1 MANGGSIRYSVGFDV
16 DKSGLSQL
24 KASLQEIQKLT
35 AQDLMK
41 INNSSL
47 ETANKDLIKLRSS
60 IGEIDKALDKAFN
73 SDLGTLNVTKFN
85 SELKKMNL
93 NQIYSDFSKAGA
105 AGQTAFRNTTTQ
117 ILTTNMQLKKTHNL
131 LDEMATTM
139 SNTIKWGIASSVMNN
154 FTGSV
159 QKAYGYVKNLD
170 TSLNDIR
177 IVTEKSAEQMD
188 KFAVKANNAA
198 KALGQSTTDYTEASL
213 IYYQQGLSDKEVEAR
228 TETTLKA
235 ANVTGQSG
243 EEVSE
248 QLTAVW
254 NGYKV
259 SAEEAEIYV
268 DKLAAVAA
276 STASNLEE
284 LSTGMSKVA
293 SAANAMGVDVDQL
306 NAQLAT
312 IVSVTRQAP
321 ESVGTALKT
330 IYARMSDLKMGETDE
345 NGLGLGD
352 VSGTMKEMG
361 IEVLDET
368 GNLRDMGEV
377 IEDVA
382 AKWDTWTEAQKT
394 AMAQV
399 MAGKRQYNNLVAL
412 FENWDMYEEALNTS
426 ENSMG
431 TLQKQQDI
439 YMESTAAHL
448 EKMRTSAEGLYD
460 SLLDEDT
467 VNGFADGLTVIFTRM
482 ESLVDSIGGGSGA
495 LLMLGSVATK
505 VFSKQIS
512 QGIITTIN
520 NIKAAKD
527 NVSQLQAEM
536 ALTDQL
542 GNLNH
547 LDERT
552 KTLISMKK
560 EFLDLGQS
568 ATQQEHDIANELI
581 RQTNEL
587 YKQQDALKN
596 RQTET
601 SDVYNRMTG
610 SNIDIP
616 NASQSEKN
624 IAIAQLETQKS
635 EFEEVRKNLPELEK
649 WVNLEKERKSISDS
663 ISKVQENIKALE
675 ENSNDENE
683 EKIGK
688 LKQQLQLLEEQK
700 EKISKKSAD
709 VANPQEQIDKMKEFA
724 NEKGFFNDEQV
735 TTLENAINKFE
746 NKTKGL
752 KVETLEYQ
760 TQVKEL
766 AQVFSK
772 ILGVSIDEVDNAI
785 KELGTDFP
793 AKEKELENG
802 VDSLKNKFNELKNSI
817 DFRNMIQGAVNFA
830 SGLGQVLSALNTL
843 SRLDDIWNNDNLTTG
858 EKTLQIMQNLTMS
871 TTMLISGLSLMSK
884 SWGDVRALIIKA
896 AVSMGGAQIA
906 EAGLTAETLGLGGA
920 FKILGVSIYEA
931 LAPYLPIIFAVSAAI
946 AGLSAIVYA
955 LVKAQNAENE
965 AAKQAAANLE
975 NLTKRYEELTG
986 AVQNFKEEVSSYDEA
1001 VDALKDLETGT
1012 EEYKEKIE
1020 EANKSA
1026 KELIET
1032 YKLFGQYSVGN
1043 DGLIT
1048 IDEEAFDKVQSELGN
1063 QLAQVGM
1070 NKAIA
1075 QIVSTN
1081 SEIDAKA
1088 KDLKTSIYQ
1097 SQLTYNKNANN
1108 PNMENSPGYLLTSD
1122 NVKEIAEGMYNV
1134 YQENGL
1140 IEDTEAFSRVIEDI
1154 LPGLG
1159 GTSALLEK
1167 YQSEL
1172 LAFGES
1178 LSKAA
1183 ESNDYYTREATKNAI
1198 ATSQMSEKITLAASN
1213 YINEKGDIYSYQGR
1227 EDAFINAIAGQI
1239 TANTEDI
1246 KYDKVNSNSDLNSKY
1261 GYNIHGDEEL
1271 ARQYAETVLG
1281 YTKEEVAK
1289 MEYKGGW
1296 NKGGLT
1302 LDGETIVEKESNNDD
1317 MMRDALAQAEAVK
1330 TATEEIVKTSN
1341 DGILATFDI
1350 ISQKTDEF
1358 ANGAGVSLT
1367 NSILN
1372 SIGNGQELDISGA
1385 FATMS
1390 PWENEDLKEAV
1401 KNTSSPEELAEILGL
1416 GPEQFEAM
1424 GGMDAEAF
1432 KNSLLS
1438 QLENYDEDA
1447 FNQNEINKINQ
1458 DAQSEDL
1465 DVEAL
1470 NNYADTLQDTAK
1482 SSELLDDSLA
1492 NNEIAAQQTAKQIMK
1507 LNRGVETLAD
1517 NWEDWGDIL
1526 EKSDAGS
1533 QEYSEALQGTKK
1545 ALADLA
1551 DTSSDYISN
1560 DFIKDHLEEIK
1571 KAASGD
1577 ADAIDS
1583 LRLSLSQEVIAK
1595 IALDNELDEAQVA
1608 QLNENWNNLSSQ
1620 LNDIDVGV
1628 TLSGEDSLIA
1638 SLNSMILAAGMTSQ
1652 QVNDLL
1658 GSMGFSAT
1666 FAQEPQE
1673 VKTTIPEY
1681 TTYHTISKQSTQ
1693 TMGTGENAVEV
1704 PVWEETSWT
1713 EQTGEHVATGAAASF
1728 AMTTDGSVPKIE
1740 TLTRT
1745 SSGGANNYSSS
1756 NKGGKPAGGKKSGG
1770 GGKGGG
1776 GGGSKTSEPKKED
1789 PLKEKIDRYHDVN
1802 VKLKQVE
1809 EELNDL
1815 DKVQDKLFGADLIK
1829 NLNKQLDIL
1838 EKQRDVYKEK
1848 LKIAKAE
1855 QRELQNALKKE
1866 GVAFNNDGTI
1876 KNYMQILQAKQD
1888 EINRLINQYNGMSAE
1903 AQDKFKEETLDPAQK
1918 SYDEFKEKLENYD
1931 DLILDT
1937 IPEIENALDD
1947 IVDREVEINI
1957 QKLNME
1963 VELRLDLTEA
1973 QKDWN
1978 EFKRKIIDGIKD
1990 DDIFGNAMSN
2000 TELFKKVLEN
2010 GTIEAGTK
2018 NLNTTMAEIA
2028 KINAGGVSDI
2038 FGKDKAA
2045 AMENL
2050 EEQMSNLMGHLED
2063 LADIEEEISEAYL
2076 DMIDEVG
2083 DAFDEQIESYEY
2095 VGDLINHNMNL
2106 IKLIKGDDAYAELET
2121 FYKQQEKNNL
2131 DLIKSQKATVDYYK
2145 QMMETETD
2153 PEAIEKW
2160 TELWKDSLSDLNG
2173 MVEDSVENI
2182 IDKYANTINAIFD
2195 ELNDKITNGLGL
2207 DYLTQEWELKND
2219 NADQYLDTI
2228 NSTYEVQKLE
2238 KKIQDSINNT
2248 DSISAQRQLNKLM
2261 DDELKKLREKDKL
2274 TQYDIDRANA
2284 KYELKLKEIALEEA
2298 QQNKTQMRLRR
2309 DASGNYSYQFVADQ
2323 DSISQAQQEL
2333 DEARNSLYNMDR
2345 DEYREN
2351 QQAILDI
2358 YTEFQEKMR
2367 DSANMSAEER
2377 ELIEQE
2383 YTTRINNLLEEN
2395 GVIRTNLMESA
2406 FADMAALYGMDVSN
2420 FQEMSQVEQDILMG
2434 QIVPNWDSGVQ
2445 AMIDKMVGEG
2455 GFGPTC
2461 EEAMINLKI
2470 ATDEYDDSLK
2480 QIEETAGISFGAIE
2494 EGYDTNIQLAE
2505 ELAQA
2510 QQENIDRTIEEKD
2523 AIGELKMEVDALK
2536 SSYDAVYEAA
2546 KNALE
2551 AAQKV
2556 REEEA
2561 RKAAEEAAREAAK
2574 NAAANGSS
2582 GSGGSG
2588 SGSGGSSSSNGKTKL
2603 TSDIID
2609 GVSGALY
2616 YWTPAGWGTGNT
2628 RKQRM
2633 NEKFGSGAYDQI
2645 QSYINQHVTLSG
2657 GLKKP
2662 FRYGW
2667 GDRDKYKAYYYSKFD
2682 TGGYTGDWLGDD
2694 GKAAILHKKEL
2705 VLNKDDTKNIL
2716 SVVNIVRGMQGI
2728 ISAMNDSMISRTSAM
2743 TSSLVPNTGFEAGQS
2758 DLNQNVRIE
2767 ASFPGVSSRAEIEQ
2781 AFENLVNMA
2790 SQHAYN
2796 TQR

>member
-73 SDLGTLNVTKFN
+73 SDLGTLNVAKFN

-105 AGQTAFRNTTTQ
+105 AGQAAFRNTTTQ

-139 SNTIKWGIASSVMNN
+139 SNTIKWGISSSIMNS
-154 FTGSV
+154 FTGSI
-159 QKAYGYVKNLD
+159 QKAYGYVKSLD

-188 KFAVKANNAA
+188 KFAIKANNAA

-259 SAEEAEIYV
+259 SAEEAEVYV

-345 NGLGLGD
+345 DGLGLGD
-352 VSGTMKEMG
+352 VSGTMEQMG
-361 IEVLDET
+361 IKILDET
-368 GNLRDMGEV
+368 GNLRDMGKV
-377 IEDVA
+377 VEDVA
-382 AKWDTWTEAQKT
+382 AKWDTWTKAQQT

-426 ENSMG
+426 ENSLG
-431 TLQKQQDI
+431 TLQRQQDT

-448 EKMRTSAEGLYD
+448 QQMRTSFEDLYD
-460 SLLDEDT
+460 SMLDEST
-467 VNGFADGLTVIFTRM
+467 INGFADVISFTVDRFTD
-482 ESLVDSIGGGSGA
+482 LVDGIGGGSGA
-495 LLMLGSVATK
+495 LLSFGSIGVK
-505 VFSKQIS
+505 VFSKQIA
-512 QGIITTIN
+512 QGIATTITN
-520 NIKAAKD
+520 FKAMKD
-527 NVSQLQAEM
+527 NAEQISAQM
-536 ALTDQL
+536 QILEQFKGAKIADGALN
-542 GNLNH
+542 NLV
-547 LDERT
+547 
-552 KTLISMKK
+552 SMKK
-560 EFLDLGQS
+560 EVLELGNTVTEQQHNEANAIIKTTNDLQNQQAEWEENLNEASIYISKITELKNIDLTDVSYEDDLFFEASTALDRIDEQVKATDKEISKYSNTLQEAIKTESDYANNSSSKNAKEETLAFQNLRYSLMECCDEMLELSKNTDLAEDQQTALVNAVKEYNLAMASDDVDVTAEAKKLLSVYQQVNDQMRNDAKNTRATLESEANGTSQNIKNS
-568 ATQQEHDIANELI
+568 IQAVQQQWSQFMNQLKLTQQIQQVVQLAGSIGQLTSVINTLINIGDIINDDSLSKGEKALKIISALTMAIPMLASGLGGVSKSLITLATLSNTAAAAEIKVAMNAGTAAGGVKALGLSIKALATGPVGIILGIAAALAIVGVAAYKAYNKAADESKRANEALNL
-581 RQTNEL
+581 Q
-587 YKQQDALKN
+587 KDALDSVKSSYDDLLSSIEN
-596 RQTET
+596 YENAQKAIGELTKGTEEWKEAI
-601 SDVYNRMTG
+601 NEA
-610 SNIDIP
+610 N
-616 NASQSEKN
+616 QSVLELLEKY
-624 IAIAQLETQKS
+624 
-635 EFEEVRKNLPELEK
+635 PELAKYIENVDGQLKVNEDGFKEIKEK
-649 WVNLEKERKSISDS
+649 QEEALNQAQRATYLSNVSALDKQNKSDMVDMGRSITYIDPYASPETGVSTVSESTIEQVVDAINTSGSGFLKDVESVQKELGISNENLAQALVDNAEELTALSANIQVNTEAMNLYYQQLADTYLKNDAAYNNEENAKYKEGVSSAYGAALEKEANKLYESTYKDKGKLGGGLTDEEVQKRYAKLIGATDSSDEKDNMGKYLIDGEWKEIDDATARLALAMEEAASNIEQSGEYTAAKFINIADEASKTSDGDKEIGNTLLGFQNEQVADLSKLTSEQLEKLSNLVSDEEMKKQADALGYENVDEYAEALGYASGEALSEFIQKSISDEETRRENEREQYKSDTIQSFTDSAKNGGASQEALDAFEKVDKEKLFEEIDLSGFSAS
-663 ISKVQENIKALE
+663 IEEALAEVDFSNMPTEDIEEWFKKALE
-675 ENSNDENE
+675 EGASKVDASER
-683 EKIGK
+683 
-688 LKQQLQLLEEQK
+688 LQE
-700 EKISKKSAD
+700 
-709 VANPQEQIDKMKEFA
+709 
-724 NEKGFFNDEQV
+724 
-735 TTLENAINKFE
+735 
-746 NKTKGL
+746 
-752 KVETLEYQ
+752 
-760 TQVKEL
+760 
-766 AQVFSK
+766 
-772 ILGVSIDEVDNAI
+772 
-785 KELGTDFP
+785 
-793 AKEKELENG
+793 
-802 VDSLKNKFNELKNSI
+802 LKNKESEI
-817 DFRNMIQGAVNFA
+817 
-830 SGLGQVLSALNTL
+830 
-843 SRLDDIWNNDNLTTG
+843 
-858 EKTLQIMQNLTMS
+858 
-871 TTMLISGLSLMSK
+871 
-884 SWGDVRALIIKA
+884 
-896 AVSMGGAQIA
+896 
-906 EAGLTAETLGLGGA
+906 
-920 FKILGVSIYEA
+920 
-931 LAPYLPIIFAVSAAI
+931 
-946 AGLSAIVYA
+946 
-955 LVKAQNAENE
+955 
-965 AAKQAAANLE
+965 
-975 NLTKRYEELTG
+975 
-986 AVQNFKEEVSSYDEA
+986 
-1001 VDALKDLETGT
+1001 
-1012 EEYKEKIE
+1012 
-1020 EANKSA
+1020 A
-1026 KELIET
+1026 KE
-1032 YKLFGQYSVGN
+1032 
-1043 DGLIT
+1043 
-1048 IDEEAFDKVQSELGN
+1048 
-1063 QLAQVGM
+1063 
-1070 NKAIA
+1070 
-1075 QIVSTN
+1075 
-1081 SEIDAKA
+1081 
-1088 KDLKTSIYQ
+1088 
-1097 SQLTYNKNANN
+1097 
-1108 PNMENSPGYLLTSD
+1108 
-1122 NVKEIAEGMYNV
+1122 
-1134 YQENGL
+1134 NG
-1140 IEDTEAFSRVIEDI
+1140 F
-1154 LPGLG
+1154 
-1159 GTSALLEK
+1159 
-1167 YQSEL
+1167 
-1172 LAFGES
+1172 
-1178 LSKAA
+1178 
-1183 ESNDYYTREATKNAI
+1183 
-1198 ATSQMSEKITLAASN
+1198 
-1213 YINEKGDIYSYQGR
+1213 
-1227 EDAFINAIAGQI
+1227 
-1239 TANTEDI
+1239 
-1246 KYDKVNSNSDLNSKY
+1246 
-1261 GYNIHGDEEL
+1261 
-1271 ARQYAETVLG
+1271 
-1281 YTKEEVAK
+1281 
-1289 MEYKGGW
+1289 
-1296 NKGGLT
+1296 
-1302 LDGETIVEKESNNDD
+1302 
-1317 MMRDALAQAEAVK
+1317 
-1330 TATEEIVKTSN
+1330 
-1341 DGILATFDI
+1341 
-1350 ISQKTDEF
+1350 
-1358 ANGAGVSLT
+1358 
-1367 NSILN
+1367 
-1372 SIGNGQELDISGA
+1372 
-1385 FATMS
+1385 
-1390 PWENEDLKEAV
+1390 
-1401 KNTSSPEELAEILGL
+1401 
-1416 GPEQFEAM
+1416 
-1424 GGMDAEAF
+1424 
-1432 KNSLLS
+1432 
-1438 QLENYDEDA
+1438 DEDA
-1447 FNQNEINKINQ
+1447 YK
-1458 DAQSEDL
+1458 DL
-1465 DVEAL
+1465 VE
-1470 NNYADTLQDTAK
+1470 YVSK
-1482 SSELLDDSLA
+1482 
-1492 NNEIAAQQTAKQIMK
+1492 
-1507 LNRGVETLAD
+1507 G
-1517 NWEDWGDIL
+1517 
-1526 EKSDAGS
+1526 
-1533 QEYSEALQGTKK
+1533 
-1545 ALADLA
+1545 
-1551 DTSSDYISN
+1551 
-1560 DFIKDHLEEIK
+1560 
-1571 KAASGD
+1571 
-1577 ADAIDS
+1577 ADAIDGLS
-1583 LRLSLSQEVIAK
+1583 DSVEENGEIAQEVAKDLMRYDKAVESVKDSSKDWEKALKSGNIQDQAEAINEMADAYGNLLDIDGSKLSNEFLTNAENLRLMKEAANGSEEAYNKLAEAAAKDILVQCGIDTSQFEADKAFIEGLIVNDTAFPDLEVGAV
-1595 IALDNELDEAQVA
+1595 LNDENFLNELTNMV
-1608 QLNENWNNLSSQ
+1608 N
-1620 LNDIDVGV
+1620 
-1628 TLSGEDSLIA
+1628 
-1638 SLNSMILAAGMTSQ
+1638 AAGMTAQ
-1652 QVNDLL
+1652 QATDYLS
-1658 GSMGFSAT
+1658 SMGIDAEVTEDTSEAT
-1666 FAQEPQE
+1666 
-1673 VKTTIPEY
+1673 
-1681 TTYHTISKQSTQ
+1681 
-1693 TMGTGENAVEV
+1693 EN
-1704 PVWEETSWT
+1704 S
-1713 EQTGEHVATGAAASF
+1713 VATGAVAHVTTEPVTYVNPIDGTEVKSQIPTIKYTADPVPIEGKKENKAFSLKVTSAS
-1728 AMTTDGSVPKIE
+1728 K
-1740 TLTRT
+1740 
-1745 SSGGANNYSSS
+1745 SSGGGFKYKNTSHGGGSKGSS
-1756 NKGGKPAGGKKSGG
+1756 GGKKGG

-1776 GGGSKTSEPKKED
+1776 GGGSKTSKPKKED

-1802 VKLKQVE
+1802 VKLKQVK
-1809 EELNDL
+1809 EELDDL

-1855 QRELQNALKKE
+1855 QQELQNALKKE

-1903 AQDKFKEETLDPAQK
+1903 AQDKFKEETLDPAKK

-1990 DDIFGNAMSN
+1990 DDIFENAMSN

-2010 GTIEAGTK
+2010 GTIEAGTR
-2018 NLNTTMAEIA
+2018 NLNTTIAGIA

-2131 DLIKSQKATVDYYK
+2131 DLIKSQKAAVDYYK

-2173 MVEDSVENI
+2173 MVENSVENI
-2182 IDKYANTINAIFD
+2182 IDKYSNTINAIFD

-2551 AAQKV
+2551 AAQRV

-2574 NAAANGSS
+2574 NAAANGGS

-2588 SGSGGSSSSNGKTKL
+2588 SGSGGSSSNNGKTTL

-2657 GLKKP
+2657 GLKKQ

>member
-105 AGQTAFRNTTTQ
+105 AGQAAFRNTTTQ

-139 SNTIKWGIASSVMNN
+139 SNTIKWGIASSVMNS

-159 QKAYGYVKNLD
+159 RKAYGYVKSLD

-177 IVTEKSAEQMD
+177 IVTEKSVEQMD

-352 VSGTMKEMG
+352 VSGIMKEMG

-412 FENWDMYEEALNTS
+412 FENWDMYEDALNTS
-426 ENSMG
+426 ENSIG

-448 EKMRTSAEGLYD
+448 QQLRTASEDLYD
-460 SLLDEDT
+460 SLLDPDGI
-467 VNGFADGLTVIFTRM
+467 NPLIDGLTLVTELTSNF
-482 ESLVDSIGGGSGA
+482 VDSIGGGGGV
-495 LLMLGSVATK
+495 LLGLGSIATK
-505 VFSKQIS
+505 VFSQQIANGIATFVTNMQSAKENANQLRAELEVLS
-512 QGIITTIN
+512 QYETAN
-520 NIKAAKD
+520 
-527 NVSQLQAEM
+527 
-536 ALTDQL
+536 L
-542 GNLNH
+542 GDAQIEKLV
-547 LDERT
+547 
-552 KTLISMKK
+552 SMKRQV
-560 EFLDLGQS
+560 LDLDKS
-568 ATQQEHDIANELI
+568 ITNEERNIANEYI
-581 RQTNEL
+581 NQQNEL
-587 YKQQDALKN
+587 YKQQEALEIRKKAAEETYKRATGDSISLQGAYNTDAIQAELLSSADEMERRPKN
-596 RQTET
+596 DAAVQQHKEAKLAYEELTNAANQYINVANLEESSSSEVASATENLT
-601 SDVYNRMTG
+601 KTVEKYNQVVMERLNAAEAMVKSDDYDI
-610 SNIDIP
+610 SNKK
-616 NASQSEKN
+616 EL
-624 IAIAQLETQKS
+624 IA
-635 EFEEVRKNLPELEK
+635 ELEK
-649 WVNLEKERKSISDS
+649 LNKLRSQDGTLNLKNKNVVEQLNKVEEARINVYKKEAQTMRQTA
-663 ISKVQENIKALE
+663 QEIK
-675 ENSNDENE
+675 N
-683 EKIGK
+683 
-688 LKQQLQLLEEQK
+688 
-700 EKISKKSAD
+700 
-709 VANPQEQIDKMKEFA
+709 FA
-724 NEKGFFNDEQV
+724 NETQNGANKADQLANSWNNFIKQIDLRAKIQQSVQLVSSFGQLASAFNTIRQIGSIWSNEDLSTGEKLLQTVTNLGFAIPMLANSIGQVNKVLGIGASITGASTTAQTAYTAVIAKRIGQEKLLNVATQQGISLETASQLAAARNQMTEQQRIQTRRILIALKKKEMTAEQADIALKEIMSGVNIQLGFSFKAAALAAKEFLLALGPIGWAFMAIGAISGIIALIDKFTVSAEEAGEALSKSIEEYKG
-735 TTLENAINKFE
+735 LENE
-746 NKTKGL
+746 LSPLESELKTTKDRL
-752 KVETLEYQ
+752 LELL
-760 TQVKEL
+760 EL
-766 AQVFSK
+766 AEK
-772 ILGVSIDEVDNAI
+772 RELTLTE
-785 KELGTDFP
+785 KEELTNLQ
-793 AKEKELENG
+793 AQNLELENQIKLLERQQELKEQEIARNAKEASEKG
-802 VDSLKNKFNELKNSI
+802 TYKTSADNTPFTPTMTVLGSEIEKTPDEVQIYSDKGIQRKSLSTEDFEIQIGEIKLDDASTFETWKSSMEELQQQALDNAKKSTNDKDILEWEEVAEAIKNEIETKEDSYEKDRADYISQLEEGYKAATESLPALRNQNTDGRYDKTIADFENIVYEYLKLTGTLNSSIESIFGTLSLSGTQKLQLQTTEGLVDTETKTVNEDAVIDIIGEENFEELKSYSEALGLSMYDVINRYQEMNEL
-817 DFRNMIQGAVNFA
+817 
-830 SGLGQVLSALNTL
+830 L
-843 SRLDDIWNNDNLTTG
+843 
-858 EKTLQIMQNLTMS
+858 
-871 TTMLISGLSLMSK
+871 
-884 SWGDVRALIIKA
+884 
-896 AVSMGGAQIA
+896 
-906 EAGLTAETLGLGGA
+906 GLTAEEIEKKREEIRQEKIDNLVEQTNKTYKDSDVGELKSEDVNSALTDEQIENWAQISQYLDENIIKTEGWTEAIRKAAEEYQKIQDSQNFETSLNDNAKKYSEAYGIDEDAYKNLTEVIHSTSEAFEGLNEYVEENGEVAQEVAKDLLRYDKACEKVKDSSEEWMDALDSGNIQDQA
-920 FKILGVSIYEA
+920 EA
-931 LAPYLPIIFAVSAAI
+931 IKEMRDAYGNMLDIDGDS
-946 AGLSAIVYA
+946 LSAEF
-955 LVKAQNAENE
+955 LTNAENLRLMQE
-965 AAKQAAANLE
+965 AANGSEEAYNELQEAAAQDIL
-975 NLTKRYEELTG
+975 
-986 AVQNFKEEVSSYDEA
+986 VQCGIDTTQFEQDKAWLNSVI
-1001 VDALKDLETGT
+1001 VDGTSFPDLE
-1012 EEYKEKIE
+1012 
-1020 EANKSA
+1020 
-1026 KELIET
+1026 
-1032 YKLFGQYSVGN
+1032 VG
-1043 DGLIT
+1043 
-1048 IDEEAFDKVQSELGN
+1048 
-1063 QLAQVGM
+1063 
-1070 NKAIA
+1070 
-1075 QIVSTN
+1075 
-1081 SEIDAKA
+1081 
-1088 KDLKTSIYQ
+1088 
-1097 SQLTYNKNANN
+1097 
-1108 PNMENSPGYLLTSD
+1108 
-1122 NVKEIAEGMYNV
+1122 
-1134 YQENGL
+1134 
-1140 IEDTEAFSRVIEDI
+1140 
-1154 LPGLG
+1154 
-1159 GTSALLEK
+1159 
-1167 YQSEL
+1167 
-1172 LAFGES
+1172 
-1178 LSKAA
+1178 
-1183 ESNDYYTREATKNAI
+1183 
-1198 ATSQMSEKITLAASN
+1198 
-1213 YINEKGDIYSYQGR
+1213 
-1227 EDAFINAIAGQI
+1227 
-1239 TANTEDI
+1239 
-1246 KYDKVNSNSDLNSKY
+1246 
-1261 GYNIHGDEEL
+1261 
-1271 ARQYAETVLG
+1271 
-1281 YTKEEVAK
+1281 
-1289 MEYKGGW
+1289 
-1296 NKGGLT
+1296 
-1302 LDGETIVEKESNNDD
+1302 
-1317 MMRDALAQAEAVK
+1317 
-1330 TATEEIVKTSN
+1330 
-1341 DGILATFDI
+1341 
-1350 ISQKTDEF
+1350 
-1358 ANGAGVSLT
+1358 
-1367 NSILN
+1367 
-1372 SIGNGQELDISGA
+1372 
-1385 FATMS
+1385 
-1390 PWENEDLKEAV
+1390 
-1401 KNTSSPEELAEILGL
+1401 
-1416 GPEQFEAM
+1416 
-1424 GGMDAEAF
+1424 
-1432 KNSLLS
+1432 
-1438 QLENYDEDA
+1438 
-1447 FNQNEINKINQ
+1447 
-1458 DAQSEDL
+1458 
-1465 DVEAL
+1465 
-1470 NNYADTLQDTAK
+1470 
-1482 SSELLDDSLA
+1482 
-1492 NNEIAAQQTAKQIMK
+1492 
-1507 LNRGVETLAD
+1507 
-1517 NWEDWGDIL
+1517 
-1526 EKSDAGS
+1526 
-1533 QEYSEALQGTKK
+1533 
-1545 ALADLA
+1545 
-1551 DTSSDYISN
+1551 
-1560 DFIKDHLEEIK
+1560 
-1571 KAASGD
+1571 
-1577 ADAIDS
+1577 
-1583 LRLSLSQEVIAK
+1583 
-1595 IALDNELDEAQVA
+1595 
-1608 QLNENWNNLSSQ
+1608 
-1620 LNDIDVGV
+1620 
-1628 TLSGEDSLIA
+1628 A
-1638 SLNSMILAAGMTSQ
+1638 SLNDAAFLQELSNMVNAAGMTAEQATDYLST
-1652 QVNDLL
+1652 
-1658 GSMGFSAT
+1658 MGVDA
-1666 FAQEPQE
+1666 E
-1673 VKTTIPEY
+1673 VVTNTETTPEMNTVISGY
-1681 TTYHTISKQSTQ
+1681 TPVISWDSRSFNIGPAEFDYKVPKLSFKTQ
-1693 TMGTGENAVEV
+1693 TEQIPTGKQIAANSLKV
-1704 PVWEETSWT
+1704 TS
-1713 EQTGEHVATGAAASF
+1713 AN
-1728 AMTTDGSVPKIE
+1728 K
-1740 TLTRT
+1740 
-1745 SSGGANNYSSS
+1745 SSGGGFKHKNSSHGGGS
-1756 NKGGKPAGGKKSGG
+1756 KGGGKSGGGGG

-1776 GGGSKTSEPKKED
+1776 GGSKTSAPKKED

-1802 VKLKQVE
+1802 TKLKQVK
-1809 EELNDL
+1809 EELDDL

-1903 AQDKFKEETLDPAQK
+1903 AQDKFKEETLDPAKK

-1937 IPEIENALDD
+1937 IPEIENALDN

-1978 EFKRKIIDGIKD
+1978 EFKRKIIDDIKD

-2131 DLIKSQKATVDYYK
+2131 DLIKSQKAAVDYYK

-2173 MVEDSVENI
+2173 MVENSVENI
-2182 IDKYANTINAIFD
+2182 IDKYSNTINAIFD

-2551 AAQKV
+2551 AAQRV

-2574 NAAANGSS
+2574 NAAANGGSS
-2582 GSGGSG
+2582 GGGSG
-2588 SGSGGSSSSNGKTKL
+2588 SGGGGGSSSNNGKTKL

-2657 GLKKP
+2657 GLKKS
-2662 FRYGW
+2662 FKYGW

-2682 TGGYTGDWLGDD
+2682 TGGYTGDWLGND

-2767 ASFPGVSSRAEIEQ
+2767 ASFPGVLSRAEIEQ

>member
-105 AGQTAFRNTTTQ
+105 AGQAAFRNTTTQ

-154 FTGSV
+154 LTGSV
-159 QKAYGYVKNLD
+159 KKAYGYVKSLD

-330 IYARMSDLKMGETDE
+330 IYARMSDLKMGKTDE
-345 NGLGLGD
+345 DGLGLGD
-352 VSGTMKEMG
+352 VSGTMEQMG
-361 IEVLDET
+361 IKILDET
-368 GNLRDMGEV
+368 GNLRDMGKV
-377 IEDVA
+377 VEDVA
-382 AKWDTWTEAQKT
+382 AKWDTWTKAQQT

-412 FENWDMYEEALNTS
+412 FENWDMYEEALSTS
-426 ENSMG
+426 ENSLG
-431 TLQKQQDI
+431 TLQRQQDT

-448 EKMRTSAEGLYD
+448 QQMRTSFEDLYD
-460 SLLDEDT
+460 SMLDEST
-467 VNGFADGLTVIFTRM
+467 INGFADIISFTVDRFTD
-482 ESLVDSIGGGSGA
+482 LVDGIGGGSGA
-495 LLMLGSVATK
+495 LLSFGSIAGR
-505 VFSKQIS
+505 VFSKQIA
-512 QGIITTIN
+512 QGIATTITN
-520 NIKAAKD
+520 FRNAKENAA
-527 NVSQLQAEM
+527 QLQAQME
-536 ALTDQL
+536 LL
-542 GNLNH
+542 GQY
-547 LDERT
+547 
-552 KTLISMKK
+552 KG
-560 EFLDLGQS
+560 LDLQDNT
-568 ATQQEHDIANELI
+568 TQKLI
-581 RQTNEL
+581 KWKEEIINLGSLVTNE
-587 YKQQDALKN
+587 QHNEANAIIQSTNQIQNEADA
-596 RQTET
+596 
-601 SDVYNRMTG
+601 
-610 SNIDIP
+610 
-616 NASQSEKN
+616 
-624 IAIAQLETQKS
+624 
-635 EFEEVRKNLPELEK
+635 
-649 WVNLEKERKSISDS
+649 W
-663 ISKVQENIKALE
+663 E
-675 ENSNDENE
+675 ENKRKAE
-683 EKIGK
+683 EY
-688 LKQQLQLLEEQK
+688 LKTTN
-700 EKISKKSAD
+700 ISKKPITGIS
-709 VANPQEQIDKMKEFA
+709 QEDNNYKQIQGELKKQVDFYIEAEEKAKEC
-724 NEKGFFNDEQV
+724 E
-735 TTLENAINKFE
+735 
-746 NKTKGL
+746 
-752 KVETLEYQ
+752 
-760 TQVKEL
+760 
-766 AQVFSK
+766 
-772 ILGVSIDEVDNAI
+772 NAI
-785 KELGTDFP
+785 KEFNTALYEQSEAANDTAYDSDKMTQADEKLKEAVEKTTKAIEEQGIVALSEGRQNRLLALNGECEEYIALKKAVEEYNEALSKKDTISEDKGEIQKSAEKLVQAYQNANIKLRQQAEQTRGIVKRESEGATQDFQNSLQQ
-793 AKEKELENG
+793 AERTWNNFISNLKVTQQIQQVVKLTSSIGQLASVINTLINIG
-802 VDSLKNKFNELKNSI
+802 DIISDDSLSNGEKALKI
-817 DFRNMIQGAVNFA
+817 I
-830 SGLGQVLSALNTL
+830 SAL
-843 SRLDDIWNNDNLTTG
+843 
-858 EKTLQIMQNLTMS
+858 TMAIP
-871 TTMLISGLSLMSK
+871 MLISGLGGVGNSLIKLASLSNAK
-884 SWGDVRALIIKA
+884 VASSIAEITAESAGAAGGIKA
-896 AVSMGGAQIA
+896 LGLSIQTLATGPIGIILGIAAALTAVGVAAYKAYNKEKDALANATTAVQNQTEALDRLKAAQDAVNDSVSAYEEARKQVDSLVEGTQEWRDATNEANEAVLNLLDKYPELASEIENVNGALKISKEGLELVQNLSAKAVNQAQGDLYLAQANKLSKENDYKTVSTGRSIQYTTAGGQQ
-906 EAGLTAETLGLGGA
+906 LTVADSTIDTIVSKINESGSSFLENAETLQDELGTTNTALIDALLETDNKEELIQLANEVAANTAAIQIYNQQAADSYLQDDEAYQNATEEQKAIIDKIAGEKLGAETEKLYEQKYKDGAGMFDKDIQKQYAELLGIDPNQTKNKSKNIGEYFIDGEWQQISDETARMALAANEASKCLDGLSEGVIKASNSIGQIDGMTDNIQNAALGFANGGSGDLSELNFNELAQLGNIEFTDEIAQQLGFEGENPAKDYMEAIDNAISKELKNRADSLQEELKNAPNIIAENLNGVMNLEELKTFNEAGGIDMSAINPDMLNSMLEEGLSLEEVFNEIDWSSIDPSKPTEWFKSAFEKAIEDASYSKGNEADVEANYENDAEQYDFDEEVYRDTTKLIQEMAEASDELADSLKDQEDSAQEVAKDLLRYDKAIESIKENSEDWLKALKSGNVQDIGENMNDIAAAYGNLLDIDASKLSNDFLQSTKNMEDLQAAANGSEEAYNRLAEAARQDMAAKIGFDDTEFQAGFQDLMNKYYEGQNLDDLEVGANLNNEDFLNGLTEMINAAGMTADEATDYLSSMGIDAEVETDTVTTPETSTVIKGYKPKLTWGSHNVDLGPLGNFNMSVPQLEFDTITETVQTDKQIAANALKVTSATKSSGGA
-920 FKILGVSIYEA
+920 FKY
-931 LAPYLPIIFAVSAAI
+931 
-946 AGLSAIVYA
+946 
-955 LVKAQNAENE
+955 KN
-965 AAKQAAANLE
+965 
-975 NLTKRYEELTG
+975 
-986 AVQNFKEEVSSYDEA
+986 SS
-1001 VDALKDLETGT
+1001 
-1012 EEYKEKIE
+1012 
-1020 EANKSA
+1020 
-1026 KELIET
+1026 
-1032 YKLFGQYSVGN
+1032 
-1043 DGLIT
+1043 
-1048 IDEEAFDKVQSELGN
+1048 
-1063 QLAQVGM
+1063 
-1070 NKAIA
+1070 
-1075 QIVSTN
+1075 
-1081 SEIDAKA
+1081 
-1088 KDLKTSIYQ
+1088 
-1097 SQLTYNKNANN
+1097 
-1108 PNMENSPGYLLTSD
+1108 
-1122 NVKEIAEGMYNV
+1122 
-1134 YQENGL
+1134 
-1140 IEDTEAFSRVIEDI
+1140 
-1154 LPGLG
+1154 
-1159 GTSALLEK
+1159 
-1167 YQSEL
+1167 
-1172 LAFGES
+1172 
-1178 LSKAA
+1178 
-1183 ESNDYYTREATKNAI
+1183 
-1198 ATSQMSEKITLAASN
+1198 
-1213 YINEKGDIYSYQGR
+1213 
-1227 EDAFINAIAGQI
+1227 
-1239 TANTEDI
+1239 
-1246 KYDKVNSNSDLNSKY
+1246 
-1261 GYNIHGDEEL
+1261 HGS
-1271 ARQYAETVLG
+1271 G
-1281 YTKEEVAK
+1281 
-1289 MEYKGGW
+1289 
-1296 NKGGLT
+1296 NKG
-1302 LDGETIVEKESNNDD
+1302 
-1317 MMRDALAQAEAVK
+1317 
-1330 TATEEIVKTSN
+1330 
-1341 DGILATFDI
+1341 
-1350 ISQKTDEF
+1350 
-1358 ANGAGVSLT
+1358 
-1367 NSILN
+1367 
-1372 SIGNGQELDISGA
+1372 
-1385 FATMS
+1385 
-1390 PWENEDLKEAV
+1390 
-1401 KNTSSPEELAEILGL
+1401 
-1416 GPEQFEAM
+1416 
-1424 GGMDAEAF
+1424 
-1432 KNSLLS
+1432 
-1438 QLENYDEDA
+1438 
-1447 FNQNEINKINQ
+1447 
-1458 DAQSEDL
+1458 
-1465 DVEAL
+1465 
-1470 NNYADTLQDTAK
+1470 
-1482 SSELLDDSLA
+1482 
-1492 NNEIAAQQTAKQIMK
+1492 
-1507 LNRGVETLAD
+1507 
-1517 NWEDWGDIL
+1517 
-1526 EKSDAGS
+1526 
-1533 QEYSEALQGTKK
+1533 
-1545 ALADLA
+1545 
-1551 DTSSDYISN
+1551 
-1560 DFIKDHLEEIK
+1560 
-1571 KAASGD
+1571 
-1577 ADAIDS
+1577 
-1583 LRLSLSQEVIAK
+1583 
-1595 IALDNELDEAQVA
+1595 
-1608 QLNENWNNLSSQ
+1608 
-1620 LNDIDVGV
+1620 
-1628 TLSGEDSLIA
+1628 
-1638 SLNSMILAAGMTSQ
+1638 
-1652 QVNDLL
+1652 
-1658 GSMGFSAT
+1658 
-1666 FAQEPQE
+1666 
-1673 VKTTIPEY
+1673 
-1681 TTYHTISKQSTQ
+1681 
-1693 TMGTGENAVEV
+1693 
-1704 PVWEETSWT
+1704 
-1713 EQTGEHVATGAAASF
+1713 
-1728 AMTTDGSVPKIE
+1728 
-1740 TLTRT
+1740 
-1745 SSGGANNYSSS
+1745 SSGGK
-1756 NKGGKPAGGKKSGG
+1756 KGGGG

-1776 GGGSKTSEPKKED
+1776 GGGSKTSAPKKED

-1802 VKLKQVE
+1802 TKLKQVK
-1809 EELNDL
+1809 EELDDL

-1855 QRELQNALKKE
+1855 QQELQNALKKE

-1903 AQDKFKEETLDPAQK
+1903 AQDKFKEETLDPAKK

-2038 FGKDKAA
+2038 FGEDKAA

-2131 DLIKSQKATVDYYK
+2131 DLIKSQKAAVDYYK

-2173 MVEDSVENI
+2173 MVENSVENI

-2195 ELNDKITNGLGL
+2195 ELNDKVTNGMGL

-2238 KKIQDSINNT
+2238 KKIRDSINNT

-2358 YTEFQEKMR
+2358 YREFQEKMR

-2574 NAAANGSS
+2574 NATANGGS

-2588 SGSGGSSSSNGKTKL
+2588 SGSGGSSSNNGKTTL

-2628 RKQRM
+2628 RRQRM